1 MAEDGKAKIGLA
13 SQVGRLVSREEL
25 IAGYKED
32 GRTVYRREA
41 KAKLIAAARQPGVS
55 VARLAR
61 EHDLN
66 ANQLHAWIR
75 QSLRYGTRIGKAAQV
90 AVGMETAAIART
102 KLAQAMA
109 TQDAARTLAPTPTPT
124 PFLTPTASPT
134 SVKLLPVTLTTEPT
148 LGSMPTPSA
157 TSTSPP
163 HPARHA
169 TQAKLI
175 VEIGETRIIIEGDVD
190 PTALATV
197 IACLRRDAAP
207 RSATR

>member
-1 MAEDGKAKIGLA
+1 MTEDSTAKIGLA

-41 KAKLIAAARQPGVS
+41 KAKLIAAARQPDVS

-90 AVGMETAAIART
+90 AVGMEKAAIARI

-109 TQDAARTLAPTPTPT
+109 TQDAARTLAPTPTS
-124 PFLTPTASPT
+124 PFRTPTASPT

-163 HPARHA
+163 HPARHT

-175 VEIGETRIIIEGDVD
+175 VEIGETRIIIEGEVNQ
-190 PTALATV
+190 TTLATV

-207 RSATR
+207 RSKTR